1 MHKLTS
7 TQKGLCIALLVT
19 LTDLISKWMVYT
31 HLVYG
36 GKIIEIT
43 AFFNLVE
50 RWNKGVSFSLFSDSG
65 KLTFYIL
72 SLVSVIVISALVFWL
87 RKEKK
92 IFPIVALGL
101 VIGGALGNLCD
112 RLYNGAVFDFLDFH
126 IASYHW
132 PAFNFADF
140 SIVIGTFMLIITCV
154 SFNPNKEK
162 GNKK

>member
-1 MHKLTS
+1 MQKLTS
-7 TQKGLCIALLVT
+7 TQKGLFIALLVT
-19 LTDLISKWMVYT
+19 FADLISKWMVYA
-31 HLVYG
+31 HLASV
-36 GKIIEIT
+36 GKPIEIT
-43 AFFNLVE
+43 VFFNFVE

-72 SLVSVIVISALVFWL
+72 SFASVIIISALVFWL
-87 RKEKK
+87 KREKK
-92 IFPIVALGL
+92 LFSVVALGL
-101 VIGGALGNLCD
+101 VIGGAFGNLCD

-140 SIVIGTFMLIITCV
+140 SIVIGAFMLIITCF

-162 GNKK
+162 ENKK

>member
-7 TQKGLCIALLVT
+7 TQKGLCIALPVALA
-19 LTDLISKWMVYT
+19 DLISKWLVYT

-36 GKIIEIT
+36 GKLVEIT
-43 AFFNLVE
+43 SFFNLVE

-65 KLTFYIL
+65 RLTFYIL
-72 SLVSVIVISALVFWL
+72 SLASVAIISALIFWL
-87 RKEKK
+87 RREKRLLPV
-92 IFPIVALGL
+92 IALGL
-101 VIGGALGNLCD
+101 VIGGAFGNLCD

-140 SIVIGTFMLIITCV
+140 SIVIGAFVLIITCV

>member
-7 TQKGLCIALLVT
+7 IQKGICIALLVT
-19 LTDLISKWMVYT
+19 FADLISKCMVYT
-31 HLVYG
+31 HFVHG
-36 GKIIEIT
+36 GKVIEIT
-43 AFFNLVE
+43 TFFNLVE
-50 RWNKGVSFSLFSDSG
+50 RWNNGVSFSLFSDSG

-87 RKEKK
+87 RREKK
-92 IFPIVALGL
+92 IFSVVALGL
-101 VIGGALGNLCD
+101 VIGGAFGNLCD

-140 SIVIGTFMLIITCV
+140 SIVIGAFMLIITCF

>member
-7 TQKGLCIALLVT
+7 TQKGFCIALLVT
-19 LTDLISKWMVYT
+19 ITDLISKWMAYT
-31 HLVYG
+31 YFVHG
-36 GKIIEIT
+36 GKTIEIT

-72 SLVSVIVISALVFWL
+72 SLVSVVIISALVFWL
-87 RKEKK
+87 RREKK
-92 IFPIVALGL
+92 IFPAVALGL
-101 VIGGALGNLCD
+101 VIGGAFGNLCD

-140 SIVIGTFMLIITCV
+140 SIVIGAFMLIITCV
-154 SFNPNKEK
+154 NFNPNKEK

>member
-1 MHKLTS
+1 MRKLTPS
-7 TQKGLCIALLVT
+7 QKGFCIALLVA
-19 LTDLISKWMVYT
+19 LADLISKWMVYAY
-31 HLVYG
+31 LVHG

-43 AFFNLVE
+43 TFFNLVE

-72 SLVSVIVISALVFWL
+72 SLVSVAIISALVFWL
-87 RKEKK
+87 RREKK
-92 IFPIVALGL
+92 IFPAVALGL
-101 VIGGALGNLCD
+101 VIGGAFGNLCD

-140 SIVIGTFMLIITCV
+140 SIVIGAFMLIITCF